1 MIELLVLLAGAGLVL
16 NARTSQAVVA
26 YIVLAALATYFIFP
40 ATNGSPIALLL
51 FVLSGFVKLIA
62 APLGV
67 WLFVTANPAT
77 RDLRPSVPIAGRL
90 LVVIA
95 FAAAAHGV
103 AAMDAFRGIGGI
115 DEIAYVILCAL
126 GMLVIQRNLLA
137 HILGLLAL
145 SAGVTLAGAV
155 LAPGLPESVE
165 LGATF
170 DAVVVTFIGLGLV
183 RAFIVHN
190 PVLDVESLRSLRG

>member
-16 NARTSQAVVA
+16 NARTSQAVAA
-26 YIVLAALATYFIFP
+26 YTVLAALATYFTFP
-40 ATNGSPIALLL
+40 ATSGSGIALAL
-51 FVLSGFVKLIA
+51 FVLSGFLKLIA

-67 WLFVTANPAT
+67 WLFVAANPAT

-103 AAMDAFRGIGGI
+103 ASMDAFRGIQGI
-115 DEIAYVILCAL
+115 DEISYVILCAL

-170 DAVVVTFIGLGLV
+170 DAMVVTFIGLGLI

-190 PVLDVESLRSLRG
+190 PILDVESLRSLRG